1 MRYRITKTDK
11 TLKGS
16 IQLPGSKSITNRVL
30 IIKALC
36 EDDFAL
42 TNFSQSED
50 SVTLLQLINSTEQ
63 VLDAKDGGTTLR
75 FLTAFLAI
83 HEGDVTLTG
92 SERMQQRPI
101 GPLVDALRQLG
112 AEIEYKS
119 KEGFPPIFIKGK
131 MITGNKIEIDAGVSS
146 QFISALLLIAPMLKN
161 GLIIKM
167 KGDIV
172 SKPYIDLTLQIM
184 KHFGISYEW
193 TQSVISIPQ
202 QRYIAKDF
210 KVESD
215 WSAASYYYAMA
226 ALCDDVDLKIYGLN
240 KLSFQGDAVIVKI
253 MDKFGVQTSYIE
265 NGIRLTKNE
274 NSVKNF
280 EYDFKQCPDLA
291 QTMIFVCA
299 ALGIPAQITGLNN
312 LKLKETD
319 RIKAVKTELAR
330 IGIPLKE
337 FGFGWNLGVN
347 LNLQLLHDLDFETYN
362 DHRMAMA
369 IAPLAIQ
376 YNSITIN
383 NPNVVHKSYPAFW
396 DDIQQV
402 GLKVE
407 TAI

>member
-161 GLIIKM
+161 GLII

-330 IGIPLKE
+330 IGIWFWLESGCEP
-337 FGFGWNLGVN
+337 
-347 LNLQLLHDLDFETYN
+347 QSAT
-362 DHRMAMA
+362 
-369 IAPLAIQ
+369 IAR
-376 YNSITIN
+376 
-383 NPNVVHKSYPAFW
+383 FRF
-396 DDIQQV
+396 
-402 GLKVE
+402 
-407 TAI
+407 